1 MGKLELIHRLKR
13 ALIIQAL
20 KKDLGQDFS
29 VWVSKR
35 VSIEMP
41 INLLELFY
49 DIHDS
54 GDEVFPNLLKAVE
67 SLPLTILMP
76 NNTKATLQLS
86 LETFTRRLRRT
97 KIPCWCCG
105 RLLYKY
111 SGATGSDKLICLLGK
126 RVQEP
131 CKYCGPAICRGDRE
145 DGNCKGKGIDR

>member
-49 DIHDS
+49 DMFNS
-54 GDEVFPNLLKAVE
+54 GDEVVPNLLKAVGP
-67 SLPLTILMP
+67 LPLKILGP
-76 NNTKATLQLS
+76 DTEITLQLS
-86 LETFTRRLRRT
+86 LETLTRLFRRT

-105 RLLYKY
+105 RLLW
-111 SGATGSDKLICLLGK
+111 ATRSDELICFLGK

-131 CKYCGPAICRGDRE
+131 CKYCGQTICRE
-145 DGNCKGKGIDR
+145 DGNCKGKGLGR

>member
-1 MGKLELIHRLKR
+1 MGKQELIHRLER
-13 ALIIQAL
+13 ALSIQAL
-20 KKDLGQDFS
+20 KKYLGGQQDFS
-29 VWVSKR
+29 V
-35 VSIEMP
+35 SIAEGASVEVP

-105 RLLYKY
+105 RLLWATR
-111 SGATGSDKLICLLGK
+111 SGKPICLLGK